1 MMEAVIILLILIGIS
16 ILISIKYMLKTKQDL
31 QVIIDEK
38 NMAMDVKKQ
47 SSCNTSNI
55 YHYPGPGYQLYIY
68 EGY

>member
-1 MMEAVIILLILIGIS
+1 MMEIVIILLILIGIS
-16 ILISIKYMLKTKQDL
+16 ILISIKYMLKTNHNL

-38 NMAMDVKKQ
+38 NMAMDIKKQ
-47 SSCNTSNI
+47 GSYITFNI

>member
-38 NMAMDVKKQ
+38 NMAMYNGPKKLDTKVRGVKQ
-47 SSCNTSNI
+47 
-55 YHYPGPGYQLYIY
+55 
-68 EGY
+68 

>member
-1 MMEAVIILLILIGIS
+1 
-16 ILISIKYMLKTKQDL
+16 MLKTKQDL